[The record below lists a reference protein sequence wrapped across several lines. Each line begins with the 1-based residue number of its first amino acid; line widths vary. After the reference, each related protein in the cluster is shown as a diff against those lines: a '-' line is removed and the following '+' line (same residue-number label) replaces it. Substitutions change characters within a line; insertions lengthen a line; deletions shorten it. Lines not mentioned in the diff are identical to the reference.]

1 MTLLRA
7 LIRDHRGLAML
18 VLALTLCVKALVP
31 QGYMVGN
38 GQKLLTVQLCL
49 DGIRHQTV
57 QIALPSD
64 GSTGQTDSHSTGKS
78 SEHCAFTALNMG
90 ALGGA
95 DAPLLALALLF
106 ILALGFAPVQAPQP
120 RRTSYLRPP
129 LRGPPIVFLTI

>member
-7 LIRDHRGLAML
+7 LIRDHRGIAML
-18 VLALTLCVKALVP
+18 LLALTLCVKALVP
-31 QGYMVGN
+31 QGYMIGG

-64 GSTGQTDSHSTGKS
+64 DSSRRADSRSTDKST
-78 SEHCAFTALNMG
+78 EHCAFTALNMG

-106 ILALGFAPVQAPQP
+106 ILALGFAPVHAPRP
-120 RRTSYLRPP
+120 RHVHYLRPP
-129 LRGPPIVFLTI
+129 LRGPPTTS